1 MIINRLA
8 ALILLI
14 FFVPL
19 YFVISLLIIFSDGF
33 PILFKQRKYGLNNKI
48 FIQYKFRTMKID
60 TPQLA
65 TENFD
70 NPDTFLIRF
79 GKFLRK
85 FSLDELPQFFNIL
98 IGDMNFIGPRPS
110 MENNEEVVKK
120 LRDEKN
126 IHKIKPGIT
135 GWAQVNGRDQN
146 DFYKKVELDEYYLK
160 NKSLKLDLL
169 IIFKTFKVIFT
180 QKNISH

>member
-19 YFVISLLIIFSDGF
+19 YFVISLLIVFSDGF

-85 FSLDELPQFFNIL
+85 SIWNLRESASDSKNEL
-98 IGDMNFIGPRPS
+98 
-110 MENNEEVVKK
+110 
-120 LRDEKN
+120 
-126 IHKIKPGIT
+126 T
-135 GWAQVNGRDQN
+135 
-146 DFYKKVELDEYYLK
+146 
-160 NKSLKLDLL
+160 
-169 IIFKTFKVIFT
+169 
-180 QKNISH
+180 

>member
-19 YFVISLLIIFSDGF
+19 YFVISLLIVFSDGF

-135 GWAQVNGRDQN
+135 GWAQVNGRGQN
-146 DFYKKVELDEYYLK
+146 DLYKKVELDEYYLK

-169 IIFKTFKVIFT
+169 IIFKTFKVIFS

>member
-1 MIINRLA
+1 
-8 ALILLI
+8 
-14 FFVPL
+14 
-19 YFVISLLIIFSDGF
+19 
-33 PILFKQRKYGLNNKI
+33 
-48 FIQYKFRTMKID
+48 
-60 TPQLA
+60 
-65 TENFD
+65 
-70 NPDTFLIRF
+70 
-79 GKFLRK
+79 
-85 FSLDELPQFFNIL
+85 
-98 IGDMNFIGPRPS
+98 